1 MSKRILIALFAL
13 SFLLAA
19 CAPAAARGVT
29 TETKAYVDIAP
40 MPAYPASPEEE
51 GERGYADPA
60 YIEEPLALPMLQ
72 PEMPAAERVV
82 IKNASITIIVD
93 DPISAMTTIGDMAE
107 AMDGF
112 IVSSYL
118 YKVTTR
124 EGREVPQGD
133 ITVRVPAKQLKVAL
147 DTIKSLVADPEEDVR
162 SEQVSGEDVTREYTD
177 LTSRLR
183 NLEQAQ
189 QQLTKIMAEARRTE
203 DVLAVYNELTR
214 INEQIEVIK
223 GQIKYF
229 DEAARLSAISVT
241 IISKETIAPLT
252 IGGWQPG
259 GIARDAIQ
267 QLINALQFLGEVL
280 IWMVLFCLPIG
291 VIVAIPLYFIIKG
304 FLRWRRKRK
313 SQKVQ
318 QASSAEKHAE

>member
-1 MSKRILIALFAL
+1 MTKRTLTALLILA
-13 SFLLAA
+13 FLLAA
-19 CAPAAARGVT
+19 CAPAFTR
-29 TETKAYVDIAP
+29 ESKAYEMDIAP
-40 MPAYPASPEEE
+40 MAPYPPSEAAVAESGYRMEEIAPAF
-51 GERGYADPA
+51 
-60 YIEEPLALPMLQ
+60 MLQ
-72 PEMPAAERVV
+72 AEMPSIERVV

-93 DPISAMTTIGDMAE
+93 DPINAMTVIGDMAE
-107 AMDGF
+107 AMNGF
-112 IVSSYL
+112 VVSSNL

-133 ITVRVPAKQLKVAL
+133 ITVRVPANQLKEAL
-147 DTIKSLVADPEEDVR
+147 DTIKSLVAEPEEDVR

-189 QQLTKIMAEARRTE
+189 QQLTKIMEEARRTE

-223 GQIKYF
+223 GQIKYY
-229 DEAARLSAISVT
+229 DEAARLSAINVT

-252 IGGWQPG
+252 IGGWQPV

-267 QLINALQFLGEVL
+267 QLINTLQFLGEAL
-280 IWMVLFCLPIG
+280 IWLVLFCLPVGI
-291 VIVAIPLYFIIKG
+291 IVAIPLYFIIKG
-304 FLRWRRKRK
+304 FLRWRRKQRAK
-313 SQKVQ
+313 KAQS
-318 QASSAEKHAE
+318 ASAE